1 MIKNVLLVAIA
12 LIPSLN
18 MAQKLSDYRWNN
30 RLLIISNP
38 LNNLE
43 KETEQLELL
52 GSLDQDFKERKIL
65 VIKLTKHNY
74 TVLNS
79 NVTTSTLDP
88 KGIEGLTLSEKEF
101 SILLIGLDGGIKLR
115 QNQSIKR
122 NELFAIIDGMPM
134 RQSEL
139 RQKN

>member
-1 MIKNVLLVAIA
+1 MIKNLLIVLIVI
-12 LIPSLN
+12 IPSLN
-18 MAQKLSDYRWNN
+18 IAQKLSGYQWHN
-30 RLLIISNP
+30 RLLVISNP

-65 VIKLTKHNY
+65 VLKLTNHNY

-79 NVTTSTLDP
+79 NVTTNTSDP
-88 KGIEGLTLSEKEF
+88 IGIEGLTLSEKEF

-122 NELFAIIDGMPM
+122 DELFAIIDGMPI